1 MEDNNND
8 NIDEIISVG
17 LKATNF
23 DNIIERYFYKIYLN
37 KGEDKEQFIF
47 LHSNGIV
54 LCGLGENH
62 FLIKYKSILN
72 IKDLGKL
79 VEVKGKRK
87 HGAKILQEN
96 ESIIEIKY
104 FLDNKEMVYKFCP
117 GVIKAKLMEVN
128 QNVLNNIS
136 ILYNSPEKFGYLC
149 MLYLDLKQIDSLKSK
164 YPIDMREYNLDSI

>member
-62 FLIKYKSILN
+62 FLIKNKSILN

-79 VEVKGKRK
+79 VEVKGK
-87 HGAKILQEN
+87 
-96 ESIIEIKY
+96 
-104 FLDNKEMVYKFCP
+104 
-117 GVIKAKLMEVN
+117 KAW
-128 QNVLNNIS
+128 
-136 ILYNSPEKFGYLC
+136 C
-149 MLYLDLKQIDSLKSK
+149 
-164 YPIDMREYNLDSI
+164 